1 MKKIFFC
8 LMVLF
13 ISYPFI
19 TYSQDK
25 ISSYKINEVR
35 TVPDSV
41 VEKMKKDKDFA
52 YANDMSYWVRQ
63 APRDRNWLDRMMSA
77 LSRSVALKF
86 MLYALLTAAII
97 FGLYQVM
104 VVNNFFILSRTK
116 KTRNAK
122 GETVEVSVNENLD
135 QKINEAINSKSYRHA
150 IRYMYLK
157 TLKVLSDNNLITLHA
172 KSTNQD
178 YVRQL
183 YNYDNLGQFRQLTR
197 IYEYVWYG
205 EFDPTEIQFDI
216 IKTNFNRFNQNS

>member
-1 MKKIFFC
+1 
-8 LMVLF
+8 MVLF
-13 ISYPFI
+13 ISYPFSAH
-19 TYSQDK
+19 SQDK

-135 QKINEAINSKSYRHA
+135 QKINEAINSKSYRLA

-216 IKTNFNRFNQNS
+216 VKTNFNRFNQNS